1 LIFPDMSDV
10 KIEFARNLRQI
21 MDKNKIKAPVLAEK
35 INIKRG
41 GVNAYLRGERMPSY
55 NTLIAITR
63 YFGCS
68 ADYLFGRADDKNR
81 ISASAPSSFS
91 ERLRAIMTERHI
103 TQYALEHKTGVSRSL
118 VYWWLTDKHL
128 PNGEYIYKLSECL
141 NCSADSLLVT

>member
-1 LIFPDMSDV
+1 MSDV

-68 ADYLFGRADDKNR
+68 ADYL
-81 ISASAPSSFS
+81 SVYAPSLFS
-91 ERLRAIMTERHI
+91 ERLRAIMAERHI
-103 TQYALEHKTGVSRSL
+103 TQYALEHKAGVSRSL

-128 PNGEYIYKLSECL
+128 PNGEYICKLSECL